1 MTATTQAPNANE
13 MTAPDSASAKKAE
26 GPRLPG
32 EQGIWL
38 FVLGDMLVFALF
50 FATFLYYKGQQPEV
64 FAAGQASLNTTLGT
78 LNTLL
83 LLTSSWCIA
92 SAVTHLQQSPGDT
105 GRLETS
111 RRLITLAGLC
121 GLAFVVV
128 KILEYREKVN
138 AGFGLTTNDF
148 YMLFYMFTGI
158 HLIHVLV
165 GLLVLFVVRLLLGN
179 KTRAPATTL
188 NIIES
193 GATYWHMVDLLWI
206 VLFPLLYL
214 LV

>member
-1 MTATTQAPNANE
+1 LSATADTGETRKPL
-13 MTAPDSASAKKAE
+13 
-26 GPRLPG
+26 RLPG
-32 EQGIWL
+32 EQGVWL

-50 FATFLYYKGQQPEV
+50 FATFLYYKNEQPEV
-64 FAAGQASLNTTLGT
+64 FAAGQATLNSTLGT
-78 LNTLL
+78 INTLL

-92 SAVTHLQQSPGDT
+92 SAVNQLQQGKQKVANH
-105 GRLETS
+105 L
-111 RRLITLAGLC
+111 LTLCILC
-121 GLAFVVV
+121 GLGFVFI
-128 KILEYREKVN
+128 KALEYHEKIS

-158 HLIHVLV
+158 HLLHVLV
-165 GLLVLFVVRLLLGN
+165 GLLVLAVVRLLLHN
-179 KTRAPATTL
+179 KKRTPVAGL

-214 LV
+214 LA

>member
-1 MTATTQAPNANE
+1 M
-13 MTAPDSASAKKAE
+13 
-26 GPRLPG
+26 L
-32 EQGIWL
+32 L
-38 FVLGDMLVFALF
+38 FAMF
-50 FATFLYYKGQQPEV
+50 FVTFLYYKGEQPDV
-64 FAAGQASLNTTLGT
+64 FTAGQATLNTTLGT
-78 LNTLL
+78 VNTLL

-92 SAVTHLQQSPGDT
+92 SAVSQVQQNKIKFARHLLLLGS
-105 GRLETS
+105 
-111 RRLITLAGLC
+111 LC
-121 GLAFVVV
+121 GIGFVIAKVMEYSE
-128 KILEYREKVN
+128 KIN

-148 YMLFYMFTGI
+148 YMLFFMFTGI

-165 GLLVLFVVRLLLGN
+165 GLMVLLVVRLLLRDE
-179 KTRAPATTL
+179 TRTPATTL